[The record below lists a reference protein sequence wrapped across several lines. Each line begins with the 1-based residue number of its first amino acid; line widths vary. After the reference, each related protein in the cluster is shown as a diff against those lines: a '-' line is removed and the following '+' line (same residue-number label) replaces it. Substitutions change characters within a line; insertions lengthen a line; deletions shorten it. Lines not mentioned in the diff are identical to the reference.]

1 MDKEQRRKMMPQ
13 TAQWV
18 DEITRVF
25 GTPSKIKAEENGH
38 KIDWQKNAKQNIK
51 KRS

>member
-1 MDKEQRRKMMPQ
+1 MPQ

-18 DEITRVF
+18 DEVTRVF
-25 GTPSKIKAEENGH
+25 GIPKKIIAEENGQ
-38 KIDWQKNAKQNIK
+38 KLVWEKNAKQNIK